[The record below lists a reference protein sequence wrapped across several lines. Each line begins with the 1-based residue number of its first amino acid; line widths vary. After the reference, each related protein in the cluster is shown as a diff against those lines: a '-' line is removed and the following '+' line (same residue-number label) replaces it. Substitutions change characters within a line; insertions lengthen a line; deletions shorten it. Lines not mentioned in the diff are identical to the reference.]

1 MKETLLVQNRLEEH
15 GYRGRVVSTQRLAD
29 LEAGIEGHNA
39 KGLIDGELYEEY
51 LAEFEFDPPDDLRDA
66 KSVII
71 VAVPHPPTRITF
83 AVDGQPLPVFV
94 PPTYLHYHEIDQQVQ
109 DLLAEALAP
118 LGYRV
123 AKATI
128 PKKLLAVRSGL
139 GRYGKNN
146 ICYVPGLGSFH
157 LLVALWSDL
166 PCPQDSWREPQM
178 LEKCQTCTA
187 CLRKCPTGA
196 ITSERFLI
204 RAERC
209 ITFHNEK
216 PTDIPFAEWIDPS
229 GHNCLVGCLHCQ
241 RVCPENKD
249 VREWIEEA
257 EEGFSEEETARLL
270 EGVPLDRLPVP
281 MVEKLQRLDLV
292 RLLDVVPRN
301 LSVFVGRTRED

>member
-1 MKETLLVQNRLEEH
+1 MKETLLVQNQLEEH

-39 KGLIDGELYEEY
+39 KGLIDGELYEMY
-51 LAEFEFDPPDDLRDA
+51 LAGFEFDPPDDLPDS

-71 VAVPHPPTRITF
+71 VAVPNAPTRITF
-83 AVDGQPLPVFV
+83 AVEGQRLPVFV
-94 PPTYLHYHEIDQQVQ
+94 PPSYLHFQEIHQQVQ
-109 DLLAEALAP
+109 DLLAEALGP

-123 AKATI
+123 AKAII

-139 GRYGKNN
+139 ARYGKNN

-157 LLVALWSDL
+157 VLVSLWSDL

-178 LEKCQTCTA
+178 LEKCQDCTA

-196 ITSERFLI
+196 ITSERFLL

-229 GHNCLVGCLHCQ
+229 GHNCLVGCFHCQ

-249 VREWIEEA
+249 LREWIQEGEES
-257 EEGFSEEETARLL
+257 FSEEETTRLL
-270 EGVPLDRLPVP
+270 GGVPLDRLPGP

-292 RLLDVVPRN
+292 GLLDVVPRN
-301 LSVFVGRTRED
+301 LEIFVSRTRGD

>member
-1 MKETLLVQNRLEEH
+1 MEETLLVQNQLQEH
-15 GYRGRVVSTQRLAD
+15 AYRGRVVSTQRLGD
-29 LEAGIEGHNA
+29 LQAAIVGHKA
-39 KGLIDGELYEEY
+39 KGLIDRELYEEY
-51 LAEFEFDPPDDLRDA
+51 LAEFEFDPPDDLPDA

-71 VAVPHPPTRITF
+71 VAIPNAPTRITF
-83 AVDGQPLPVFV
+83 AVDGRPLPVLV
-94 PPTYLHYHEIDQQVQ
+94 PPTYLHYEEMHKEVQ
-109 DLLAEALAP
+109 DLLAEPLAP

-146 ICYVPGLGSFH
+146 ICYVHGLGSFH
-157 LLVALWSDL
+157 VLIALWSDL

-196 ITSERFLI
+196 ITSERFLLW
-204 RAERC
+204 AERC

-216 PTDIPFAEWIDPS
+216 PTDIAFPEWIDPS

-249 VREWIEEA
+249 LREWIEE
-257 EEGFSEEETARLL
+257 EEESFSEKETTRLL
-270 EGVPLDRLPVP
+270 EGVPLDRLPGP
-281 MVEKLQRLDLV
+281 MVEKVQRLDLV
-292 RLLDVVPRN
+292 RLLDVIPRN
-301 LSVFVGRTRED
+301 LAALVARARED

>member
-1 MKETLLVQNRLEEH
+1 MKETLLVQNQLEEH

-39 KGLIDGELYEEY
+39 KGLIDGELYEMY
-51 LAEFEFDPPDDLRDA
+51 LAGFEFDPPDDLPDS

-71 VAVPHPPTRITF
+71 VAVPNAPTRITF
-83 AVDGQPLPVFV
+83 AVEGQRLPVFV
-94 PPTYLHYHEIDQQVQ
+94 PPSYLHFQEIHQQVQ
-109 DLLAEALAP
+109 DLLAEALGP

-123 AKATI
+123 AKAII

-139 GRYGKNN
+139 ARYGKNN

-157 LLVALWSDL
+157 VLVSLWSDL

-178 LEKCQTCTA
+178 LEKCQDCTA

-196 ITSERFLI
+196 ITSERFLL

-229 GHNCLVGCLHCQ
+229 GHNCLVGCFHCQ

-249 VREWIEEA
+249 LREWIQEGEES
-257 EEGFSEEETARLL
+257 FSEEETTRLL
-270 EGVPLDRLPVP
+270 AGVPLDRLPGP

-292 RLLDVVPRN
+292 GLLDVVPRN
-301 LSVFVGRTRED
+301 LEIFVSRTRGD